1 MSPKQQ
7 KQDASTVALQQRS
20 TALLPGSD
28 LNYDSMTL
36 TQLRA
41 CCGQKHGNSIKDAK
55 KDNKGQWTKKLKE
68 EFISDFKHAAMLRSR
83 IGGSKKGF
91 AALFS
96 KQTSAGR
103 CTDNVLASS
112 SAMSLP
118 GVANPAIAMNSTVA
132 TPNSMRKPASLEPAS
147 GAGMALDGKRNL
159 NWYWS
164 LTASSASL
172 VGWNGPLTE
181 EQIDH
186 WEFLIAQGIAVSRVT
201 LAEDKNKIMSLICG
215 PFAKRHF
222 KSMKAKKTVVQTSRS
237 QGG

>member
-7 KQDASTVALQQRS
+7 KQDASTLALQQRS

-28 LNYDSMTL
+28 LNYDSLTL
-36 TQLRA
+36 KQVRA
-41 CCGQKHGNSIKDAK
+41 CCGQKHGNSITDEK
-55 KDNKGQWTKKLKE
+55 KDNKGQWTKQLKE
-68 EFISDFKHAAMLRSR
+68 ELVSDFKHAAVLLSR

-172 VGWNGPLTE
+172 VGWNGPLTD
-181 EQIDH
+181 EQIDR
-186 WEFLIAQGIAVSRVT
+186 WEFLAAQGITVSRATFAEINNEVIELMTAMNARRARTNTGRT
-201 LAEDKNKIMSLICG
+201 L
-215 PFAKRHF
+215 
-222 KSMKAKKTVVQTSRS
+222 
-237 QGG
+237 